1 MKRACVIGWP
11 VAHSRSP
18 MIHGHWLKTYGI
30 DGSYGREAV
39 QPGEAAAFFSGLR
52 ERGYAG
58 CNITLPHKE
67 AAFAAVQETRPAARA
82 AAAAN
87 TVWFEGG
94 KLVGDNT
101 DSAGFIANLRAE
113 APNVRLAGCT
123 VSILGAGGAARGV
136 VFGLLDAG
144 AAEVRLFNRTRDR
157 ADRVAASFGAKVK
170 AFDWSE
176 REIRSRDVG
185 LLVNT
190 TSLGMRSADALEMDV
205 SRLDSNCVVADIV
218 YVPLVTPLLAAAKAR
233 GLATV
238 DGLGM
243 LLHQAVPG
251 FERWFGVRPEVTPEL
266 RALLMRD
273 IEGK

>member
-1 MKRACVIGWP
+1 
-11 VAHSRSP
+11 

-39 QPGEAAAFFSGLR
+39 QPGEAAAFFGSLR
-52 ERGYAG
+52 DRGYAG
-58 CNITLPHKE
+58 CNVTLPHKE
-67 AAFAAVQETRPAARA
+67 AAFAAVQEARPAARA

-87 TVWFEGG
+87 TIWFEGG

-101 DSAGFIANLRAE
+101 DSAGFVDNVRAE
-113 APNVRLAGCT
+113 VPGLQLAGAT
-123 VSILGAGGAARGV
+123 VSLLGSGGAARGV
-136 VFGLLDAG
+136 VFGLLEAG
-144 AAEVRLFNRTRDR
+144 AAEIRLFNRTRDR
-157 ADRVAASFGAKVK
+157 ADRVAAYFGAKVK
-170 AFDWSE
+170 AFDWRE
-176 REIRSRDVG
+176 REDRSRNVA

-190 TSLGMRSADALEMDV
+190 TSLGMKGADALEMDV
-205 SRLDSNCVVADIV
+205 SRLDSTCVVADIV

-251 FERWFGVRPEVTPEL
+251 FEKWFGVRPEVTPEL
-266 RALLMRD
+266 RALLVRD